1 MTEAKQS
8 SGRVR
13 RWLEKRREAR
23 RHAAGISA
31 RAKATRKHD
40 MERASRHGNVGSND
54 PGSFGGP

>member
-1 MTEAKQS
+1 MTEPKKP

-23 RHAAGISA
+23 LRGAEMSA

-40 MERASRHGNVGSND
+40 MDRASRHGGVGSND
-54 PGSFGGP
+54 PGPFGGG